1 MGFIQRDDAV
11 PTATLLSHARL
22 GMVHQNLPHRSRG
35 NREEMGTALKCPVLL
50 THHFQISFVDED
62 RRLKGIARLL
72 LAPHPSGDSMQLG
85 VDHRRELFQGM
96 RFALLQP
103 GKHLGEVIL
112 RGHRFEYITDRY
124 AGGNGGDGAARNPR
138 LVDNRDL
145 AIRWQS
151 STPMHDERRVRGR
164 LPLRRF
170 AFCGLRITRL
180 SAKA

>member
-1 MGFIQRDDAV
+1 MGFIQRDGAV

-72 LAPHPSGDSMQLG
+72 LAPHPPGDSMQLG
-85 VDHRRELFQGM
+85 VDHRGELFQGM

-112 RGHRFEYITDRY
+112 RGHRFDYITDRY
-124 AGGNGGDGAARNPR
+124 AGGDGSDGAARNLQSAPCGQPR
-138 LVDNRDL
+138 PR
-145 AIRWQS
+145 
-151 STPMHDERRVRGR
+151 H
-164 LPLRRF
+164 PLTIEYTD
-170 AFCGLRITRL
+170 A
-180 SAKA
+180 

>member
-1 MGFIQRDDAV
+1 MGFIQRDGAV

-50 THHFQISFVDED
+50 THHFQIGFVDED

-72 LAPHPSGDSMQLG
+72 LAPHPPGDSMQLG
-85 VDHRRELFQGM
+85 VDHRGELFQGM

-124 AGGNGGDGAARNPR
+124 AGGNGSDGATQS
-138 LVDNRDL
+138 
-145 AIRWQS
+145 AIRALGTTATS
-151 STPMHDERRVRGR
+151 PSAGNRVHRCMMSGVFAEGYLYADSHSTR
-164 LPLRRF
+164 
-170 AFCGLRITRL
+170 
-180 SAKA
+180 